1 MLSCVE
7 RVERAPQVDEL
18 SAWRSRGI
26 LRGHVPALRGD
37 DPTHAPRARTGAQ
50 MQASVPKRELARPK
64 GRSPVSAADLA
75 RAASPRLPRRKRLK
89 LLKLPAP

>member
-1 MLSCVE
+1 M
-7 RVERAPQVDEL
+7 L